1 MMSTPNHTRV
11 CFGLNYKTN
20 SLSHA
25 LRDHQSLVGAFQSR
39 VQPGRPES
47 LVILSLLGKLIY
59 FHELF
64 SLVSTIPNEAKNPNY
79 TQA

>member
-1 MMSTPNHTRV
+1 MKSSPNPTRV
-11 CFGLNYKTN
+11 CFCLNYKP
-20 SLSHA
+20 SSRV
-25 LRDHQSLVGAFQSR
+25 LRDHQGLLGALQTR

-47 LVILSLLGKLIY
+47 FVILSVLGELVC

-64 SLVSTIPNEAKNPNY
+64 SLVSTVPNEAKNPNY

>member
-1 MMSTPNHTRV
+1 MMSSPNHTRV
-11 CFGLNYKTN
+11 CFGRNDKTN
-20 SLSHA
+20 SLSRA
-25 LRDHQSLVGAFQSR
+25 LREHQHLVGAFRTQ

-47 LVILSLLGKLIY
+47 LVILSMLDEFIRL
-59 FHELF
+59 HELF